1 MANNNKGVNMAKAM
15 TKYQL
20 DHFERKVKRQFDP
33 LIEDQELLVK
43 QYTTQATNRAVAKLS
58 KKMGADKIL
67 ANFRKAEQMMKQ
79 AQSDAKTFFQ
89 KKAKDDKELKRK
101 FQSDY
106 GQYSYDRDEIT
117 LSDCEDQLREWA
129 SNLAN
134 KEIERRPEGAKLKQ
148 LKELRQKAID
158 TVMESGTPS
167 ELIGVLDKITN
178 KIGLSWNKDLTALP
192 NIQSE

>member
-1 MANNNKGVNMAKAM
+1 MAKAM

-43 QYTTQATNRAVAKLS
+43 QYTTEATNRAVAKLS

-67 ANFRKAEQMMKQ
+67 TNFRKAEHMLKQ

-106 GQYSYDRDEIT
+106 GQYSYDRDEIS
-117 LSDCEDQLREWA
+117 LSDCEEQLRDWA